1 MVRYVRYIVNRRI
14 HLYNIQNIV
23 ARNLSD
29 YRKKHNLSLDK
40 VAIATGV
47 SKNMLSQIEKGTSN
61 PTITTLWKIA
71 NGLHLSLS
79 QLTAMN
85 NDNVDFIDESDIIP
99 IIDEQIAIYP
109 YFPYDDNKKFEMF
122 KMEIQ
127 AGGKMLS
134 EPHHTGSEEYIIV
147 NKGQLKIAID
157 TTMYTINSNQAFR
170 FNSDVPHRYFNLT
183 DEPVVFTATIHYQ

>member
-1 MVRYVRYIVNRRI
+1 M
-14 HLYNIQNIV
+14 YNIQNIV

-85 NDNVDFIDESDIIP
+85 DDSVDFIDESDIIP

-147 NKGQLKIAID
+147 NKGQLKIAVD

>member
-1 MVRYVRYIVNRRI
+1 M
-14 HLYNIQNIV
+14 YNIQNIV
-23 ARNLSD
+23 ARNLSA
-29 YRKKHNLSLDK
+29 YRKKHNLSLGK

-85 NDNVDFIDESDIIP
+85 NDSVDFIDESDIIP

-134 EPHHTGSEEYIIV
+134 EPHHTESEEYIIV
-147 NKGQLKIAID
+147 NKGQLKIAVD

>member
-1 MVRYVRYIVNRRI
+1 M
-14 HLYNIQNIV
+14 YNIQNIV
-23 ARNLSD
+23 ANNLSD

-40 VAIATGV
+40 VATATGV

-85 NDNVDFIDESDIIP
+85 NDSVDFIDESDIIP
-99 IIDEQIAIYP
+99 IIDDQIAIYP
-109 YFPYDDNKKFEMF
+109 YFPYDNNKKFEMF

-134 EPHHTGSEEYIIV
+134 EPHHTESEEYIIV
-147 NKGQLKIAID
+147 NKGQLKIEVD

-170 FNSDVPHRYFNLT
+170 FNSDVSHSYFNLT

>member
-1 MVRYVRYIVNRRI
+1 M
-14 HLYNIQNIV
+14 YNIQNLV

-40 VAIATGV
+40 VATATGV
-47 SKNMLSQIEKGTSN
+47 SKNMLSQIEKGASN

-85 NDNVDFIDESDIIP
+85 NDSVDFIDESDIIP

-134 EPHHTGSEEYIIV
+134 EPHHTESEEYIIV
-147 NKGQLKIAID
+147 NKGQLKIEVDA
-157 TTMYTINSNQAFR
+157 TMYTINSNQAFR
-170 FNSDVPHRYFNLT
+170 FNSDVSHGYFNRT

>member
-1 MVRYVRYIVNRRI
+1 MVQYVRYIVNRRI
-14 HLYNIQNIV
+14 HLYNIQNLV

-40 VAIATGV
+40 VATATGV
-47 SKNMLSQIEKGTSN
+47 SKNMLSQIEKGASN

-85 NDNVDFIDESDIIP
+85 NDSVDFIDESDIIP

-134 EPHHTGSEEYIIV
+134 EPHHTESEEYIIV
-147 NKGQLKIAID
+147 NKGQLKIEVDA
-157 TTMYTINSNQAFR
+157 TMYTINSNQAFR
-170 FNSDVPHRYFNLT
+170 FNSDVSHGYFNRT